1 MCVCTLCS
9 SCCLLLPPQYAMVQ
23 ALGQFC
29 AMVPVFGR
37 IVTRYPIFYLLAG
50 ETKLLFFTWL
60 FGMEYMLSNT
70 SNKDAFMAQAMPGS
84 LIKRFVTP
92 LLLLLHERIS
102 ELVPHDLWDKW
113 VVSNAKN
120 VLGGFVFIKI
130 ISERTKDWI
139 LHVLE
144 ETRAVIVPAITL
156 LMPGFITSFGVAY
169 VQYIIPS
176 AKSATAKGDANKLVY
191 LQYWVLNCA
200 VAGLLAWFSGILW
213 WIPFSNHGI
222 FILWSYLSFP
232 ETIRRYYGKLE
243 SELISFGILRG
254 DAVELKDT
262 LTARLF
268 RALVSR
274 LPSATDTDGTKN
286 YNEIQS
292 KKSED
297 SIPELGSKTSD
308 SDHEETDSSNSPRQ
322 ASRSSTSLLHA
333 KND

>member
-1 MCVCTLCS
+1 
-9 SCCLLLPPQYAMVQ
+9 MVQ
-23 ALGQFC
+23 AFGQFC

-37 IVTRYPIFYLLAG
+37 IVTRYPLFYLLAG

-70 SNKDAFMAQAMPGS
+70 SKDAFMAQAMPGS

-92 LLLLLHERIS
+92 LLLVLHERIS
-102 ELVPHDLWDKW
+102 DLVPHDLWDKW

-120 VLGGFVFIKI
+120 ILGGFVFIKI
-130 ISERTKDWI
+130 ISERTKNWI

-144 ETRAVIVPAITL
+144 ESRAVVVPAVTL
-156 LMPGFITSFGVAY
+156 LMPGFVTSFGVAY
-169 VQYIIPS
+169 VQYIVPS

-213 WIPFSNHGI
+213 WIPFSNHCI
-222 FILWSYLSFP
+222 FILWSYLAFP
-232 ETIRRYYGKLE
+232 ETIRTYYGKLE
-243 SELISFGILRG
+243 SELISFGILKG
-254 DAVELKDT
+254 DDVELTVQDT
-262 LTARLF
+262 LTASLF

-274 LPSATDTDGTKN
+274 LPSAAEIDGTESCN
-286 YNEIQS
+286 GIVS
-292 KKSED
+292 KDSDD

-308 SDHEETDSSNSPRQ
+308 SDHEERDSSNSPRQ
-322 ASRSSTSLLHA
+322 STRSSASLLHA
-333 KND
+333 KTD

>member
-1 MCVCTLCS
+1 
-9 SCCLLLPPQYAMVQ
+9 MVQ
-23 ALGQFC
+23 AVGQFC

-37 IVTRYPIFYLLAG
+37 IVTRYPLFYLLAG
-50 ETKLLFFTWL
+50 ETKLLFFSWL

-70 SNKDAFMAQAMPGS
+70 SKDAFMAQAMPGS

-92 LLLLLHERIS
+92 LLLVLHERIS
-102 ELVPHDLWDKW
+102 DLVPHDLWDKW

-120 VLGGFVFIKI
+120 ILGGFVFIKI

-144 ETRAVIVPAITL
+144 ESRAVVVPAVTL

-169 VQYIIPS
+169 VQYIVPS

-200 VAGLLAWFSGILW
+200 VAGLLTWFSGILW

-232 ETIRRYYGKLE
+232 ETIRTYYGKLE
-243 SELISFGILRG
+243 SELISFGILKG
-254 DAVELKDT
+254 DTVELTVHDT

-274 LPSATDTDGTKN
+274 LPSAADNDGTESCN
-286 YNEIQS
+286 GIQS
-292 KKSED
+292 KESDDD

-308 SDHEETDSSNSPRQ
+308 SDHEERDSSNTR
-322 ASRSSTSLLHA
+322 RSASLLHV
-333 KND
+333 KTD